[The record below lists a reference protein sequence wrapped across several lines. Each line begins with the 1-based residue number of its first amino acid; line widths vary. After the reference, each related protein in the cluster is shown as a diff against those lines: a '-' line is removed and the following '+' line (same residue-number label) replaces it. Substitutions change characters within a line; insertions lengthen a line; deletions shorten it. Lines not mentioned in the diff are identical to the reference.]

1 MRRIVIA
8 AVAALALGAGP
19 VLADEAAPAKE
30 AKGKELFLKYNCNS
44 CHTVAA
50 QAIAKKAA
58 AAAEGEEAGAAKAA
72 EPAAAKAKDAEAT
85 KAAEPAAPAAAKRK
99 PPDLSAVGVDQK
111 ADWIVKYL
119 QKVETLHEKKH
130 MKKFSGTET
139 ELTELAAWLEAQKD
153 AEAAKK
159 ANEATAPA
167 KEEAKEAAKEAPK
180 TE

>member
-50 QAIAKKAA
+50 QTIAMKAA
-58 AAAEGEEAGAAKAA
+58 AAAEAEGAGAAKAA
-72 EPAAAKAKDAEAT
+72 EPAAAAAKEASE

-99 PPDLSAVGVDQK
+99 PPDLSGVGVDQK
-111 ADWIVKYL
+111 ADWIAKYL

-130 MKKFSGTET
+130 MKKFSGTEA

-159 ANEATAPA
+159 ANEAAAPA

>member
-8 AVAALALGAGP
+8 AVAAVALGAGP

-30 AKGKELFLKYNCNS
+30 AKGKELFLKYSCNS

-58 AAAEGEEAGAAKAA
+58 AAEDEEAGAAKATA
-72 EPAAAKAKDAEAT
+72 PAADKAKEAPAKAVEPAAA
-85 KAAEPAAPAAAKRK
+85 PAAKKR
-99 PPDLSAVGVDQK
+99 PPDLSGVGVDQK

-119 QKVETLHEKKH
+119 QKLETLHEKKH
-130 MKKFSGTET
+130 MKKFKGTDS